1 MFPNTA
7 GVNVFYLNWHLWPEL
22 SKRIAADIA
31 MLLRESTW
39 KILHSKN
46 YFGYM
51 EWIVSRDLLYSSGKS
66 TQCSVITCMD
76 MDICI
81 CMVESLCSIPEIS
94 TTFIANQRY
103 FKKIK

>member
-46 YFGYM
+46 HFGYM

-66 TQCSVITCMD
+66 TQCSVITCMG
-76 MDICI
+76 MG
-81 CMVESLCSIPEIS
+81 MGMGMWMAESHCFTAEIN
-94 TTFIANQRY
+94 TAL
-103 FKKIK
+103 